1 MRFATDRERKLKQVI
16 RIQKEMVDSANRII
30 LLQQG
35 QINDL
40 ITKMDHYLGLDEELV
55 IDNAAG
61 AVL

>member
-1 MRFATDRERKLKQVI
+1 MRFEDDKERKLKHVI

-40 ITKMDHYLGLDEELV
+40 MDKIDRYLGLDEE
-55 IDNAAG
+55 ASTEGKA
-61 AVL
+61 